1 MILGTIYDGIMARI
15 NNRRARQQEEKALR
29 VLDKEE
35 EELDNLFKSKYYS
48 NYLQRADVQ
57 NMITSA
63 KNIFK
68 TNSDNLRGRA
78 TIMGATDEWVGA
90 NQKNNAMAL
99 SSLYSSL
106 AEQGVSWKDG
116 VLNNYLDRKANIN
129 NRRYNTLFN
138 SANNYQNSSLNSIS
152 NIGNN
157 IRGIDNA
164 LLNIAEGG
172 ISKKLNF

>member
-99 SSLYSSL
+99 SSLYSS
-106 AEQGVSWKDG
+106 
-116 VLNNYLDRKANIN
+116 
-129 NRRYNTLFN
+129 
-138 SANNYQNSSLNSIS
+138 
-152 NIGNN
+152 
-157 IRGIDNA
+157 
-164 LLNIAEGG
+164 
-172 ISKKLNF
+172 